1 MSIKQPKRT
10 DTFDNIA
17 GGKKIQ
23 GETLQ
28 VAGLF
33 PIDIRGEVQFSEV
46 GIFMLNPTSWQESKS
61 TNWTEQSV
69 PGQSDPVLQWV
80 SGGARTVTF
89 EALVT
94 ADTSDFISGKKR
106 QPGAETDPLKKSTT
120 FIGSIASSFF
130 KVPAPAQRIESD
142 GDRGTNLDISQYLNY
157 YRSLLYPVYDK
168 VDKPN
173 KLVNSPPLLVLYSG
187 NAINK
192 LPLGGPG
199 TRVGS
204 QHDMWVLTDLQI
216 NITKQLPNLAP
227 MEATVTFKLLQY
239 NIRSFDR
246 NRFLR

>member
-1 MSIKQPKRT
+1 MPIRQPKRLGT
-10 DTFDNIA
+10 VDNLA
-17 GGKKIQ
+17 GGRKIQ

-33 PIDIRGEVQFSEV
+33 PISDRGEVQISES
-46 GIFMLNPTSWQESKS
+46 GIFMLNPTSWTESKS
-61 TNWTEQSV
+61 ANWVEHIV

-80 SGGARTVTF
+80 SSGARTVTF

-94 ADTSDFISGKKR
+94 ADTSDFVSGQKR
-106 QPGAETDPLKKSTT
+106 QPGEETDPLKKAVT
-120 FIGSIASSFF
+120 FIGSIAAAFF
-130 KVPAPAQRIESD
+130 KVPAPAPRVESD
-142 GDRGTNLDISQYLNY
+142 DDRGDNLDISNYLNY

-168 VDKPN
+168 VDNPN
-173 KLVNSPPLLVLYSG
+173 KLRNSPPLLVLYNG

-192 LPLGGPG
+192 LPMGGPG
-199 TRVGS
+199 TRVSS
-204 QHDMWVLTDLQI
+204 QHDIWVLVDLQI

-227 MEATVTFKLLQY
+227 MEATVSFKLMQY

>member
-10 DTFDNIA
+10 DTFDNLA

-33 PIDIRGEVQFSEV
+33 PITATGEVEISEV

-61 TNWTEQSV
+61 SNWVEHNV
-69 PGQSDPVLQWV
+69 PGQSDPILQWI
-80 SGGARTVTF
+80 SGGPRVVTF

-94 ADTSDFISGKKR
+94 ADTSDFISGQKR
-106 QPGAETDPLKKSTT
+106 QPGAETDPLKKATT
-120 FIGSIASSFF
+120 FIGSIAAAFF
-130 KVPAPAQRIESD
+130 KVPAPSPRVESD
-142 GDRGTNLDISQYLNY
+142 GDRGSNLDISNYLNY

-168 VDKPN
+168 TDNPT
-173 KLVNSPPLLVLYSG
+173 KLRNSPPLLVLYSG

-192 LPLGGPG
+192 LPMGGPG
-199 TRVGS
+199 TRISS
-204 QHDMWVLTDLQI
+204 QHDLWVLTDLQI

-227 MEATVTFKLLQY
+227 MEASVTFKLMQY

>member
-10 DTFDNIA
+10 DTFDNLA

-33 PIDIRGEVQFSEV
+33 PINIKGEVQFSEV
-46 GIFMLNPTSWQESKS
+46 GMFMLNPTSWQESKS
-61 TNWTEQSV
+61 SNWVEHSV
-69 PGQSDPVLQWV
+69 PGQSDPVLQWIA
-80 SGGARTVTF
+80 GGARTITF

-94 ADTSDFISGKKR
+94 ADTSDFISGQKR
-106 QPGAETDPLKKSTT
+106 KPGEETDPLKKSTT
-120 FIGSIASSFF
+120 LVAGIAAKFF
-130 KVPAPAQRIESD
+130 KVPAPAPRTTSD
-142 GDRGTNLDISQYLNY
+142 DDRGSNLDISNYLNY
-157 YRSLLYPVYDK
+157 YRSLMYPVYDR

-173 KLVNSPPLLVLYSG
+173 KLVNSPPLLVLYAGS
-187 NAINK
+187 AINK
-192 LPLGGPG
+192 FPLGGTG

-204 QHDMWVLTDLQI
+204 QDDLWVLTDLQI

-227 MEATVTFKLLQY
+227 MEATVSFKLVQY

>member
-10 DTFDNIA
+10 GTFDNIA

-33 PIDIRGEVQFSEV
+33 PINNKGEIQFSEA

-61 TNWTEQSV
+61 TNWVEHSV
-69 PGQSDPVLQWV
+69 PGQSDPVLQWI

-94 ADTSDFISGKKR
+94 ADTSDFVSGQIR
-106 QPGAETDPLKKSTT
+106 QPGVETDPLKKAST
-120 FIGSIASSFF
+120 FIGSIAAKFF
-130 KVPAPAQRIESD
+130 KVPAPAPRIESD
-142 GDRGTNLDISQYLNY
+142 DSRGSNLDISAFLNY
-157 YRSLLYPVYDK
+157 YRSLIYPVYDK
-168 VDKPN
+168 VDNPN
-173 KLVNSPPLLVLYSG
+173 KLRNSPPLLVLYSG

-192 LPLGGPG
+192 LPMGGPG
-199 TRVGS
+199 TRIGS
-204 QHDMWVLTDLQI
+204 QHDLWVLTDLQI

-227 MEATVTFKLLQY
+227 MEASVSFKLMQY

-246 NRFLR
+246 TRFLR

>member
-10 DTFDNIA
+10 STFDNLA

-33 PIDIRGEVQFSEV
+33 PISTTGEVEISEV

-61 TNWTEQSV
+61 TNWVEHSV
-69 PGQSDPVLQWV
+69 PGQSDPILQWI

-94 ADTSDFISGKKR
+94 ADTSDFISGQKR
-106 QPGAETDPLKKSTT
+106 QPGEETDPLKKSTT
-120 FIGSIASSFF
+120 FIGSIAAAFF
-130 KVPAPAQRIESD
+130 NVPAPAPRIEVD
-142 GDRGTNLDISQYLNY
+142 GDRGSNLDISNYLNY

-168 VDKPN
+168 VDKPGR
-173 KLVNSPPLLVLYSG
+173 LRNSPPLLVLYSG

-192 LPLGGPG
+192 LPMGGQG
-199 TRVGS
+199 TRISS
-204 QHDMWVLTDLQI
+204 QHDLWVLTDLQI

-227 MEATVTFKLLQY
+227 MEATVTFKLMQY